1 MLEKIKYTDFRG
13 TAVILGAIGFLLVFG
28 SAGAS
33 DTGAEVAEFLPYASA
48 GVIMMCLSSAYIL
61 WYEYILN

>member
-1 MLEKIKYTDFRG
+1 MLEKIKNTDFRCI
-13 TAVILGAIGFLLVFG
+13 TVILGAIGFFLILG

-33 DTGAEVAEFLPYASA
+33 DAGAGITEFLPYASA
-48 GVIMMCLSSAYIL
+48 GVITMCLSSAYIL

>member
-1 MLEKIKYTDFRG
+1 MLEKIKNTDFRG
-13 TAVILGAIGFLLVFG
+13 IAVILGTIGFLLVFS

-33 DTGAEVAEFLPYASA
+33 DAGAGITEFLPYASA
-48 GVIMMCLSSAYIL
+48 GVIAMCLSSAYIL

>member
-13 TAVILGAIGFLLVFG
+13 IAVILGTIGFFLVFG

-33 DTGAEVAEFLPYASA
+33 DAGAGITEFLPYLSA
-48 GVIMMCLSSAYIL
+48 GMIMMLLSSTYIL
-61 WYEYILN
+61 WFEYVLN

>member
-1 MLEKIKYTDFRG
+1 MLEKIKHTDFRG
-13 TAVILGAIGFLLVFG
+13 IAVILGTIGFFLIFG

-33 DTGAEVAEFLPYASA
+33 DTGAEITEFLPYASA
-48 GVIMMCLSSAYIL
+48 GVITMCLSSAYIL

>member
-1 MLEKIKYTDFRG
+1 MLEKIKNTDFRG
-13 TAVILGAIGFLLVFG
+13 IAVMLGTIGFFLVFG

-33 DTGAEVAEFLPYASA
+33 DAGEGITEFLPYASA
-48 GVIMMCLSSAYIL
+48 GVITMCLSSAYIL

>member
-1 MLEKIKYTDFRG
+1 MLEKIKHTDFRG
-13 TAVILGAIGFLLVFG
+13 IAAILGTIGFFLVFG

-33 DTGAEVAEFLPYASA
+33 DTGAEVAEFLLYASA
-48 GVIMMCLSSAYIL
+48 GVIAMCLSSAYIV